1 MEKKIYL
8 IKKNLLN
15 SNLENFR
22 KDYITNLSV
31 IGFIENNPITEI
43 VEINNSYLI
52 KGTSDVEWIYLVCK
66 NETDLKSLLEK
77 SGGNTYFAS
86 VEDWMIPV
94 ITANR
99 KAEWI
104 LSTMRYYLPEDI
116 EVPENKIEVI
126 PLTTDHIGF
135 IISQSNYKQFLTPAY
150 VEDRITKSISAA
162 IIKKDKLVA
171 WGLTHDDGALG
182 SLHVLDEYRKKG
194 YGKEILISLIHQNR
208 NLGKISFAQIEE
220 KHIIA
225 TGLVEQLGFVK
236 DRRVSWVKLV
246 S

>member
-1 MEKKIYL
+1 MKDKLNNLILNLKKD
-8 IKKNLLN
+8 
-15 SNLENFR
+15 E
-22 KDYITNLSV
+22 ITNIST
-31 IGFIENNPITEI
+31 IGFIENNPITEVI
-43 VEINNSYLI
+43 EINNSYLI
-52 KGTSDVEWIYLVCK
+52 KGTSDVEWVYVVCN
-66 NETDLKSLLEK
+66 NENDIRALLEK
-77 SGGNTYFAS
+77 SNSNIYFAS
-86 VEDWMIPV
+86 VEDWMIPI
-94 ITANR
+94 ITEKR

-104 LSTMRYYLPEDI
+104 LTTMRYYLPDDV
-116 EVPENKIEVI
+116 EVPENKIEVV

-162 IIKKDKLVA
+162 IMKKDKLVA

-208 NLGKISFAQIEE
+208 KLDKISFAQIEE
-220 KHIIA
+220 RNINA
-225 TGLVEQLGFVK
+225 ARLVENLGFKK
-236 DRRVSWVKLV
+236 DRRVSWVKL

>member
-1 MEKKIYL
+1 MRTDLINLILYL
-8 IKKNLLN
+8 KQDEIKNI
-15 SNLENFR
+15 S
-22 KDYITNLSV
+22 T

-52 KGTSDVEWIYLVCK
+52 KGTSDVEWAYVVCNNESDLSALLV
-66 NETDLKSLLEK
+66 K
-77 SGGNTYFAS
+77 SGSNTYFAS
-86 VEDWMIPV
+86 AEDWMIPI
-94 ITANR
+94 ITEKR

-104 LSTMRYYLPEDI
+104 LTTMRYYLPEDVEI
-116 EVPENKIEVI
+116 PENKMEVI

-150 VEDRITKSISAA
+150 IEERITKSISAA
-162 IIKKDKLVA
+162 IFKKDKLVA

-208 NLGKISFAQIEE
+208 KLGKISFAQIEE
-220 KHIIA
+220 KNLKA
-225 TGLVEQLGFVK
+225 TNLIEQLGFVI
-236 DRRVSWVKLV
+236 DRRVSWIKLME
-246 S
+246 